1 MSSPTPISAPTK
13 ADPGDDTAKKYRYQ
27 YGYGVI
33 LWAAAY
39 RGESDYSA
47 LWCEQH
53 EDFLGQ
59 TNADV
64 FDAFQIKT
72 RRAEN
77 GPWEWNDDALAHSIE
92 RFVQLDQEF
101 PAQIRHFYFVSNSE
115 CSDSQAKEKIHL
127 APLTVLGHL
136 TSPVGPY
143 LEFCEKALTAL
154 SKKTKTPRDALL
166 SVLQRLRIVKG
177 PAEDGFEA
185 EIAHRHLPALKGCE
199 SLPPKKLTALL
210 DAVIYRVWIASSKGS
225 RDPSRHY
232 AIINGNYGDD
242 PQLLAKRIEVDSLK
256 VVIEELDLP
265 RFAYL
270 TKFSTLR
277 YEANRQDTKRLRQ
290 KLVGGGLGD
299 YFDSMQRQTLSAER
313 RLIELQNRDP
323 EQAKQVSAQIE
334 SVVLSICEDAHLAA
348 FNEKK
353 SFGRPM
359 LIRVKSDLKTVV
371 EQRSD
376 HVHREPLEMLVGMSG
391 LLTEDCRVWWSK
403 KFKLEGEP

>member
-1 MSSPTPISAPTK
+1 
-13 ADPGDDTAKKYRYQ
+13 
-27 YGYGVI
+27 
-33 LWAAAY
+33 
-39 RGESDYSA
+39 
-47 LWCEQH
+47 
-53 EDFLGQ
+53 
-59 TNADV
+59 
-64 FDAFQIKT
+64 
-72 RRAEN
+72 
-77 GPWEWNDDALAHSIE
+77 LAHSIE
-92 RFVQLDQEF
+92 RFVKLDREF

-127 APLTVLGHL
+127 APLTVLEHL

-143 LEFCEKALTAL
+143 LEFCEKALEKALTAL
-154 SKKTKTPRDALL
+154 SKKIKTPRDALF
-166 SVLQRLRIVKG
+166 SVLQRLKIVKG

-185 EIAHRHLPALKGCE
+185 EIAHLHLPALEGCE

-256 VVIEELDLP
+256 VVIEELALT

-270 TKFSTLR
+270 TRFSTLR

-299 YFDSMQRQTLSAER
+299 YFDSIQRQTLSAER

-376 HVHREPLEMLVGMSG
+376 HVHREPLEMLVGMAG